1 MLDFH
6 SVVAI
11 AEAAGRVVL
20 RHYGAGEID
29 TRLKADRSPL
39 TAADVASH
47 DFIVSRLE
55 AITPWPVL
63 SEESAEIPYDSRRSW
78 SRFWLVDP
86 LDGTKEFMKRN
97 GEFTVNI
104 ALIEAGSPILG
115 VVHAPARSLTYFAA
129 RSHGAF
135 IRKGAAQPLRL
146 PRIESGEAG
155 LTVVVSRSH
164 AGAQTADF
172 LSTLGAHQALSIGS
186 SLKFCVLAEG
196 RAHLYPRF
204 GPTMEWDTAAGHC
217 VLEEAGGSVRDLEDR
232 PLRYNKRDLRNPFFI
247 ARAGIPV
254 SASS

>member
-1 MLDFH
+1 
-6 SVVAI
+6 
-11 AEAAGRVVL
+11 VVL
-20 RHYGAGEID
+20 RHYGAREIE
-29 TRLKADRSPL
+29 TQLKADRSPL

-86 LDGTKEFMKRN
+86 LDGTKEFVKRN

-104 ALIEAGSPILG
+104 ALIEAGSPVLG

-135 IRKGAAQPLRL
+135 FKKGAAQPVRL
-146 PRIESGEAG
+146 PQIESGEAR

-164 AGAQTADF
+164 ADAQTADF

-196 RAHLYPRF
+196 RAHVYPRF

-232 PLRYNKRDLRNPFFI
+232 PLLYNKRDLRNPFFI
-247 ARAGIPV
+247 ARGQMAV
-254 SASS
+254 STS